1 MLTVLRRPL
10 RPAEPVRT
18 YYLLNAFSSFFYVL
32 TFTLSLVYY
41 VKDVGLNP
49 LEMVLVGTV
58 LEATVFLAEV
68 PTGVVA
74 DLVSRRLSIIVGLL
88 LIGPAFLL
96 QASVPTFAAVLIAQV
111 IWGVGYTFTSGAL
124 EAWITDEIGEDGVTP
139 VFTREQQIHLT
150 ATVLATVTA
159 GGLGLISLRLPM
171 VVSGIGFLM
180 LAVAM
185 LAVMPERN
193 FSPTPKGDR
202 DTFTHLTSTLVE
214 GLKAARRRPVVRYFF
229 LISILAGLSSEAFDR
244 LWTVRVLNDLGLPS
258 LFGQTSPAIWFAVF
272 ALISTVL
279 SLATSLVVN
288 KVSAERVNSLHP
300 NGLLALLTVLQVAG
314 IAGLAV
320 FGNLWVALA
329 AMWLRD
335 AAVAVALPIQTSWLN
350 RNVDSQSRAT
360 VMSLNGQADAI
371 GQVVGG
377 PPLGALGNRTSLTT
391 ALVASAVILSPT
403 ALLYLR
409 LRPTAGADTS
419 PPEADAGTPPTTAPL
434 NTQLPTGPGPTDE
447 T

>member
-18 YYLLNAFSSFFYVL
+18 YYVLSGFSSFCYVL
-32 TFTLSLVYY
+32 TFTLSLVYF

-74 DLVSRRLSIIVGLL
+74 DLVSRRLSVIIGLL

-96 QASVPTFAAVLIAQV
+96 QASVQTFAAVLAAQV
-111 IWGVGYTFTSGAL
+111 VWGIGYTFTSGAL
-124 EAWITDEIGEDGVTP
+124 QAWITDEIGADRVAA
-139 VFTREQQIHLT
+139 VFTREQQLHLT
-150 ATVLATVTA
+150 ARVLATVTA
-159 GGLGLISLRLPM
+159 GGLGLISLALLM
-171 VVSGIGFLM
+171 MVSGFGFLA

-185 LAVMPERN
+185 LVVMPERN
-193 FSPTPKGDR
+193 FTPTPKGDR
-202 DTFTHLTSTLVE
+202 DTFTHVTSTLVE
-214 GLKAARRRPVVRYFF
+214 GLKVARRRPVVRYFL
-229 LISILAGLSSEAFDR
+229 LISVLAGLSSEAFDR
-244 LWTVRVLNDLGLPS
+244 LWTVRVLNDLGLPT
-258 LFGQTSPAIWFAVF
+258 LFGQDSPAIWFAVF

-320 FGNLWVALA
+320 FGNLWLALA
-329 AMWLRD
+329 ALWIRD
-335 AAVAVALPIQTSWLN
+335 AAVAVALPIQTAWLN
-350 RNVDSQSRAT
+350 RNLDSQSRAT
-360 VMSLNGQADAI
+360 VLSMNGQADAI

-377 PPLGALGNRTSLTT
+377 PPLGALAYRTSLST
-391 ALVASAVILSPT
+391 ALVASAAILSPT

-409 LRPTAGADTS
+409 LRPTAGTDTGS
-419 PPEADAGTPPTTAPL
+419 PQANTGTPPTTAPL
-434 NTQLPTGPGPTDE
+434 NTQLPTKHEPTDE
-447 T
+447 D